1 MLSISINSQDMDG
14 HPSTVDGCS
23 LMRRELGEG
32 FWWANV
38 VMLRDIFVKLEEDLR
53 KMCPPLYRHP
63 LPSCSNLSDY
73 VVGQRLAR
81 VKVPCD
87 RKVGSRPCLSSPLFM
102 FELRS
107 QLWINSVSSIIDYWS
122 SCSSPATDHFNGTFC
137 LKVWTV
143 GSKSDQIQQTVV
155 HAHLTRDLIME
166 EDPWMVFLSNMLSPN
181 IAL

>member
-14 HPSTVDGCS
+14 YPSTVDGCS

-38 VMLRDIFVKLEEDLR
+38 VMLRDIFVKLDWMNPKWYKKDLR
-53 KMCPPLYRHP
+53 EMCPPLYRHP
-63 LPSCSNLSDY
+63 QPSCSNLLDY

-122 SCSSPATDHFNGTFC
+122 SCSSPPLLIISMELFAWKFGQLGPNLT
-137 LKVWTV
+137 
-143 GSKSDQIQQTVV
+143 KSNKQ
-155 HAHLTRDLIME
+155 LSMLIWPE
-166 EDPWMVFLSNMLSPN
+166 
-181 IAL
+181 I

>member
-1 MLSISINSQDMDG
+1 MVTRLLWMGAPALYWGENLVRGFGGQMLS
-14 HPSTVDGCS
+14 CS
-23 LMRRELGEG
+23 ETSLLNWTG
-32 FWWANV
+32 WI
-38 VMLRDIFVKLEEDLR
+38 LKDTKQDLR
-53 KMCPPLYRHP
+53 EMCPPLYRHP

-122 SCSSPATDHFNGTFC
+122 PCSSPATDHFNGTFC